1 MQNKTEQKCEC
12 GTSKASILHVPGGV
26 TNPSSTSLVPAE
38 LFSAALY
45 IPAVAEVAVMVRVK
59 LKDVVPA
66 GEVEQGLSMVYT
78 PLRLMA
84 LPFTLH
90 CMVEHG
96 SAVTTANSLT
106 SPPTLCATKS
116 DFPMILSI
124 VR

>member
-1 MQNKTEQKCEC
+1 ML
-12 GTSKASILHVPGGV
+12 IHGGV
-26 TNPSSTSLVPAE
+26 TNTSGTSLVPTA
-38 LFSAALY
+38 LVSTALY
-45 IPAVAEVAVMVRVK
+45 VPAVAEVAVMVRVK
-59 LKDVVPA
+59 LKEVAPA

-90 CMVEHG
+90 CMVGHG

-106 SPPTLCATKS
+106 SPPTLCANKS